1 MVGDD
6 DHSTG
11 LEITMQHQKLQQIDQ
26 DLIKLLGERISVLA
40 ESSIPLE
47 EQISNCSTYLTEA
60 GVPES
65 IWQNLVTSC
74 IAAVTTVTSDRT
86 QIQPRNV
93 TAIGGSGIMGRF
105 FSDRLRAA
113 GHNVS
118 VLEYNDWDNAEKLLS
133 QADLVLICVPL
144 KSTLAVIQKV
154 AKYLRPTT
162 ALVDIASIKTFFVQ
176 AMLEQHQGPVLG
188 LHPMF
193 GPGVKSFLSQ
203 KVVVCPGRGDSS
215 FRWFLDLIE
224 NDGGEL
230 IACTPE
236 EHDRLMVAV
245 QVIRH
250 FSTFSLGVFLAEE
263 EIDIARSLDFA
274 SPIYRLESN
283 IVSRLFAQ
291 DGSLYMD
298 IILASEERTQAV
310 ARLAQTYSRLAELVV
325 KHDRTALMQEFATA
339 QNAFQLQ
346 CDRALEESNYII
358 NALSTLLAASK
369 DKANRIPATLKLTHT
384 LGK

>member
-1 MVGDD
+1 
-6 DHSTG
+6 
-11 LEITMQHQKLQQIDQ
+11 MQHQKLQQIDR
-26 DLIKLLGERISVLA
+26 DLIKLLGERISILA

-47 EQISNCSTYLTEA
+47 EQIASCSTYLTEA

-65 IWQNLVTSC
+65 VWQHLVTGC
-74 IAAVTTVTSDRT
+74 IAAVTTATSDRT

-93 TAIGGSGIMGRF
+93 TAIGGSGMMGRF
-105 FSDRLRAA
+105 FSDRLCAA

-133 QADLVLICVPL
+133 EADLVLICVPL
-144 KSTLAVIQKV
+144 KSTLAVIQKA

-162 ALVDIASIKTFFVQ
+162 ALVDIASIKTPIVQ

-215 FRWFLDLIE
+215 LRWFLDLIE

-310 ARLAQTYSRLAELVV
+310 ARLAHTYSRLAELVV
-325 KHDRTALMQEFATA
+325 KQDRAALMQEFATA

-369 DKANRIPATLKLTHT
+369 DKANPIPATLKLTQT
-384 LGK
+384 IGK

>member
-1 MVGDD
+1 
-6 DHSTG
+6 
-11 LEITMQHQKLQQIDQ
+11 MQHQKLQQIDQ

-144 KSTLAVIQKV
+144 KSTLAVIQKA

-325 KHDRTALMQEFATA
+325 KQDRAALMQEFATA